1 MLRIKKL
8 DIFVLKSFLLLFA
21 GTFFICLFIFMMQFL
36 WRYVD
41 ELVGKGLEIN
51 VLAQFFFYSGLT
63 LIPLSLPLAI
73 LLAALMTFGN
83 FGERY
88 ELLSMKAAGIPLLRI
103 IRPVVLFCV
112 FLGGMSFFFQNI
124 IGPRAQKQLWTLL
137 VSMKQKS
144 PEVDIPEGVFYSDID
159 GYNIYVKHKD
169 RKTGLLKDI
178 LIYNFSDGFENAHII
193 WAAEGKLE
201 LTADKQHLF
210 LHLYNGEQFE
220 NLKSQ
225 SVISRNVPYR
235 RETFK
240 EKHTLIQFSSE
251 FNMVDG
257 SFLDRRSDI
266 KNMHEISVAID
277 SLTTHADSVGRS
289 MYSDIM
295 STTYR
300 GAVLTPADSVKI
312 KTENIAVINT
322 DSIYNSMTS
331 QEKLKVL
338 HTLIQFSSEFNMVDG
353 SFLDRRSDIKNMHEI
368 SVAIDSLTTHADS
381 VGRSMYSDIMST
393 TYRGAVLTPAD
404 SVKIKTENIAVI
416 NTDSIYNSMTSQEK
430 LKVLTTT
437 ENRVKS
443 LSTDWDMKSFL
454 TKDTDNSIRSH
465 RSDWHK
471 KITLSLACIIFF
483 FIGAPLGAIIRK
495 GGLGMPVVISVL
507 IFVIYY
513 IIDSGATRV
522 AKSGEMNIVLGTWM
536 STIVLAPLGAFFTY
550 KSNKDS
556 VVFNLDVYAAF
567 FRKLLGI
574 RQSRHMFKKEVIIHT
589 PEYAKDIEI
598 LDEISKDCQT
608 YLETHRLKGMPNYI
622 QIFTNNKH
630 DDAIAEISKK
640 MEALIE
646 ELSNTKDAVLLNLMN
661 NYPFLSVKAHKSLFD
676 NRWLNLL
683 FGIIVPAGL
692 LLYLNIWRYRLRLEK
707 DLRVIIKTNQ
717 SIIEQIEKQQLY
729 LQK

>member
-41 ELVGKGLEIN
+41 ELVGKGLEIK
-51 VLAQFFFYSGLT
+51 VLAQFFFLSALT

-103 IRPVVLFCV
+103 MQPVILFCV
-112 FLGGMSFFFQNI
+112 LLGLTSFFFQNVV
-124 IGPRAQKQLWTLL
+124 GPKAQKELWTLI

-159 GYNIYVKHKD
+159 GYNIYVKQKD
-169 RKTGLLKDI
+169 RETGILKDV

-201 LTADKQHLF
+201 LTADKQHLY

-225 SVISRNVPYR
+225 AGLSRNVPYR
-235 RETFK
+235 RETFR
-240 EKHTLIQFSSE
+240 EKHTLIQFDTQ

-257 SFLDRRSDI
+257 NFLNRRSDI
-266 KNMHEISVAID
+266 KNMNEITHAID
-277 SLTTHADSVGRS
+277 SLTAYADSLGRS
-289 MYSDIM
+289 MHSDIM
-295 STTYR
+295 QSTYK
-300 GAVLTPADSVKI
+300 APILSKSDSVKI
-312 KTENIAVINT
+312 QEEKLSVINI
-322 DSIYNSMTS
+322 DSVFNTLTS
-331 QEKLKVL
+331 AEKLK
-338 HTLIQFSSEFNMVDG
+338 TL
-353 SFLDRRSDIKNMHEI
+353 
-368 SVAIDSLTTHADS
+368 
-381 VGRSMYSDIMST
+381 ST
-393 TYRGAVLTPAD
+393 C
-404 SVKIKTENIAVI
+404 
-416 NTDSIYNSMTSQEK
+416 
-430 LKVLTTT
+430 
-437 ENRVKS
+437 ENRLSS
-443 LSTDWDMKSFL
+443 LSSDWSMKSYL
-454 TKDTDNSIRSH
+454 TKETDANIRGH

-495 GGLGMPVVISVL
+495 GGLGMPVVLSVL
-507 IFVIYY
+507 IFILYY

-522 AKSGEMNIVLGTWM
+522 AKSGEMNIILGTWM
-536 STIVLAPLGAFFTY
+536 STLVLAPLGGFLTY

-556 VVFNLDVYAAF
+556 VVFNIDVYIAF

-574 RQSRHMFKKEVIIHT
+574 RQSRHIFKKEVIIHT
-589 PEYAKDIEI
+589 PDYADVVNRLEA
-598 LDEISKDCQT
+598 ISRQCQD
-608 YLETHRLKGMPNYI
+608 YANKHKLLGPPNYF
-622 QIFTNNKH
+622 QIFTNNEH
-630 DDAIAEISKK
+630 DDAIREISLQ
-640 MEALIE
+640 MENLIE
-646 ELSNTKDAVLLNLMN
+646 ELSNSKDNILLNMLN
-661 NYPFLSVKAHKSLFD
+661 KYPYLSVKAHKSLID
-676 NRWLNLL
+676 NRWLNLI

-692 LLYLNIWRYRLRLEK
+692 LVWLNIWRYRVRLDK
-707 DLRVIIKTNQ
+707 DLKVILKTNEELENH
-717 SIIEQIEKQQLY
+717 IRTNL
-729 LQK
+729 L

>member
-8 DIFVLKSFLLLFA
+8 DIFVLKSFLLLFS

-103 IRPVVLFCV
+103 MRPVVLFCM
-112 FLGGMSFFFQNI
+112 FLGGMSFFFQNE

-169 RKTGLLKDI
+169 RETGMLKDV

-193 WAAEGKLE
+193 WAEEGKLE

-235 RETFK
+235 RESFK
-240 EKHTLIQFSSE
+240 EKHTLIQFDSD

-257 SFLDRRSDI
+257 SFLDQRSDI
-266 KNMHEISVAID
+266 KNMREISQAID
-277 SLTTHADSVGRS
+277 SLEIHADSVGRA
-289 MYSDIM
+289 YFNDVIN
-295 STTYR
+295 STYKTP
-300 GAVLTPADSVKI
+300 VLTKADSTKLEKLNV
-312 KTENIAVINT
+312 AYLNT
-322 DSIYNSMTS
+322 DSIFNSMTS
-331 QEKLKVL
+331 QEKSQ
-338 HTLIQFSSEFNMVDG
+338 TLS
-353 SFLDRRSDIKNMHEI
+353 
-368 SVAIDSLTTHADS
+368 
-381 VGRSMYSDIMST
+381 
-393 TYRGAVLTPAD
+393 
-404 SVKIKTENIAVI
+404 KTENRI
-416 NTDSIYNSMTSQEK
+416 S
-430 LKVLTTT
+430 
-437 ENRVKS
+437 S
-443 LSTDWDMKSFL
+443 LASDWEMKSFMS
-454 TKDTDNSIRSH
+454 KSTDGNIRSH

-507 IFVIYY
+507 IFVVYY
-513 IIDSGATRV
+513 IIDSGATRIG
-522 AKSGEMNIVLGTWM
+522 KSGEMNVALGTWM
-536 STIVLAPLGAFFTY
+536 STLVLAPVGAFFTY

-556 VVFNLDVYAAF
+556 VVFNIDTYAAF
-567 FRKLLGI
+567 FRKVFGI
-574 RQSRHMFKKEVIIHT
+574 RLSRHLFKKEVIIHT
-589 PEYAKDIEI
+589 PEYRKDVEA
-598 LDEISKDCQT
+598 LEHISALCED
-608 YLETHRLKGMPNYI
+608 YMRMHRLKGLPNYI
-622 QIFTNNKH
+622 KLFMNNKP
-630 DDAIAEISKK
+630 DDAIADISRQ
-640 MEALIE
+640 MEAVIE
-646 ELSNTKDAVLLNLMN
+646 ELSNSKDPILLNAMN
-661 NYPFLSVKAHKSLFD
+661 NYPFLAVKAHKSPFG
-676 NRWLNLL
+676 NRWLNWAL
-683 FGIIVPAGL
+683 GIVVPVGL
-692 LLYLNIWRYRLRLEK
+692 LVYLHIWRFRLRLEK
-707 DLRVIIKTNQ
+707 DLKNIIRTNGQVIQQIKDQ
-717 SIIEQIEKQQLY
+717 HYYS
-729 LQK
+729 

>member
-41 ELVGKGLEIN
+41 ELVGKGLEIK
-51 VLAQFFFYSGLT
+51 VLAQFFFLSALT

-103 IRPVVLFCV
+103 MQPVILFCV
-112 FLGGMSFFFQNI
+112 LLGLTSFFFQNVV
-124 IGPRAQKQLWTLL
+124 GPKAQKELWTLI

-159 GYNIYVKHKD
+159 GYNIYVKQKD
-169 RKTGLLKDI
+169 RETGILKDV

-201 LTADKQHLF
+201 LTADKQHLY

-225 SVISRNVPYR
+225 AGLSRNVPYR
-235 RETFK
+235 RETFR
-240 EKHTLIQFSSE
+240 EKHTLIQFDTQ

-257 SFLDRRSDI
+257 NFLNRRSDI
-266 KNMHEISVAID
+266 KNMNEITHAID
-277 SLTTHADSVGRS
+277 SLTAYADSLGRS
-289 MYSDIM
+289 MHSDIM
-295 STTYR
+295 QSTYK
-300 GAVLTPADSVKI
+300 APILSKSDSVKI
-312 KTENIAVINT
+312 QEEKLSVINI
-322 DSIYNSMTS
+322 DSVFNTLISA
-331 QEKLKVL
+331 EKLK
-338 HTLIQFSSEFNMVDG
+338 TL
-353 SFLDRRSDIKNMHEI
+353 
-368 SVAIDSLTTHADS
+368 
-381 VGRSMYSDIMST
+381 ST
-393 TYRGAVLTPAD
+393 C
-404 SVKIKTENIAVI
+404 
-416 NTDSIYNSMTSQEK
+416 
-430 LKVLTTT
+430 
-437 ENRVKS
+437 ENRLSS
-443 LSTDWDMKSFL
+443 LSSDWSMKSYL
-454 TKDTDNSIRSH
+454 TKETDANIRGH

-495 GGLGMPVVISVL
+495 GGLGMPVVLSVL
-507 IFVIYY
+507 IFILYY

-522 AKSGEMNIVLGTWM
+522 AKSGEMNIILGTWM
-536 STIVLAPLGAFFTY
+536 STLVLAPLGGFLTY

-556 VVFNLDVYAAF
+556 VVFNIDVYIAF

-574 RQSRHMFKKEVIIHT
+574 RQSRHIFKKEVIIHT
-589 PEYAKDIEI
+589 PDYADVVNRLEA
-598 LDEISKDCQT
+598 ISRQCQD
-608 YLETHRLKGMPNYI
+608 YANKHKLLGPPNYF
-622 QIFTNNKH
+622 QIFTNNEH
-630 DDAIAEISKK
+630 DDAIREISLQ
-640 MEALIE
+640 MENLIE
-646 ELSNTKDAVLLNLMN
+646 ELSNSKDNILLNMLN
-661 NYPFLSVKAHKSLFD
+661 KYPYLSVKAHKSLFD
-676 NRWLNLL
+676 NRWLNLI

-692 LLYLNIWRYRLRLEK
+692 LVWLNIWRYRVRLDK
-707 DLRVIIKTNQ
+707 DLKVILKTNEELENH
-717 SIIEQIEKQQLY
+717 IRTNL
-729 LQK
+729 L

>member
-103 IRPVVLFCV
+103 IRSVVLFCV

-159 GYNIYVKHKD
+159 GYNIYVKQKD
-169 RKTGLLKDI
+169 RKTGMLKDV

-240 EKHTLIQFSSE
+240 EKHTLIKFSSE

-277 SLTTHADSVGRS
+277 SLTVHADSVGRS

-300 GAVLTPADSVKI
+300 TPVLTPADSTKMKEERV
-312 KTENIAVINT
+312 
-322 DSIYNSMTS
+322 S
-331 QEKLKVL
+331 
-338 HTLIQFSSEFNMVDG
+338 
-353 SFLDRRSDIKNMHEI
+353 
-368 SVAIDSLTTHADS
+368 
-381 VGRSMYSDIMST
+381 
-393 TYRGAVLTPAD
+393 
-404 SVKIKTENIAVI
+404 VI

-437 ENRVKS
+437 GNRMSS
-443 LSTDWDMKSFL
+443 LASDWDMKSFL
-454 TKDTDNSIRSH
+454 TKDTDNNIRSH

-556 VVFNLDVYAAF
+556 VVFNIDVYAAF
-567 FRKLLGI
+567 FRKLFGI
-574 RQSRHMFKKEVIIHT
+574 RQSRHLFKKEVIIHT
-589 PEYAKDIEI
+589 PEYQEDIEI
-598 LDEISKDCQT
+598 LEEISRDCT
-608 YLETHRLKGMPNYI
+608 VYLENHRLKGMPNYV

-630 DDAIAEISKK
+630 DDAIAEINKK
-640 MEALIE
+640 MGAVIE
-646 ELSNTKDAVLLNLMN
+646 ELSNTKDAVLLNLLN

-683 FGIIVPAGL
+683 LGIVIPAGL
-692 LLYLNIWRYRLRLEK
+692 LLYLNIWRYRIRLDK
-707 DLRVIIKTNQ
+707 DLRLIIKNNQ
-717 SIIEQIEKQQLY
+717 SIIEQIRNQQLY
-729 LQK
+729 LQ

>member
-41 ELVGKGLEIN
+41 ELVGKGLEIK
-51 VLAQFFFYSGLT
+51 VLAQFFFLSALT

-103 IRPVVLFCV
+103 MQPVILFCV
-112 FLGGMSFFFQNI
+112 LLGLTSFFFQNVV
-124 IGPRAQKQLWTLL
+124 GPKAQKELWTLI

-159 GYNIYVKHKD
+159 GYNIYVKQKD
-169 RKTGLLKDI
+169 RETGILKDV

-201 LTADKQHLF
+201 LTADKQHLY

-225 SVISRNVPYR
+225 AGLSRNVPYR
-235 RETFK
+235 RETFR
-240 EKHTLIQFSSE
+240 EKHTLIQFDTQ

-257 SFLDRRSDI
+257 NFLNRRSDI
-266 KNMHEISVAID
+266 KNMNEITHAID
-277 SLTTHADSVGRS
+277 SLTAYADSLGRS
-289 MYSDIM
+289 MHSDIM
-295 STTYR
+295 LSTYK
-300 GAVLTPADSVKI
+300 APILSKSDSVKI
-312 KTENIAVINT
+312 QEEKLSVINI
-322 DSIYNSMTS
+322 DSVFNTLTS
-331 QEKLKVL
+331 AEKLK
-338 HTLIQFSSEFNMVDG
+338 TL
-353 SFLDRRSDIKNMHEI
+353 
-368 SVAIDSLTTHADS
+368 
-381 VGRSMYSDIMST
+381 ST
-393 TYRGAVLTPAD
+393 C
-404 SVKIKTENIAVI
+404 
-416 NTDSIYNSMTSQEK
+416 
-430 LKVLTTT
+430 
-437 ENRVKS
+437 ENRLSS
-443 LSTDWDMKSFL
+443 LSSDWSMKSYL
-454 TKDTDNSIRSH
+454 TKETDANIRGH

-495 GGLGMPVVISVL
+495 GGLGMPVVLSVL
-507 IFVIYY
+507 IFILYY

-522 AKSGEMNIVLGTWM
+522 AKSGEMNIILGTWM
-536 STIVLAPLGAFFTY
+536 STLVLAPLGGFLTY

-556 VVFNLDVYAAF
+556 VVFNIDVYIAF

-574 RQSRHMFKKEVIIHT
+574 RQSRHIFKKEVIIHT
-589 PEYAKDIEI
+589 PDYADVVNRLEA
-598 LDEISKDCQT
+598 ISGQCQD
-608 YLETHRLKGMPNYI
+608 YANKHKLLGPPNYF
-622 QIFTNNKH
+622 QIFTNNEH
-630 DDAIAEISKK
+630 DDAIREISLQ
-640 MEALIE
+640 MENLIE
-646 ELSNTKDAVLLNLMN
+646 ELSNSKDNILLNMLN
-661 NYPFLSVKAHKSLFD
+661 KYPYLSVKAHKSLFD
-676 NRWLNLL
+676 NRWLNLI

-692 LLYLNIWRYRLRLEK
+692 LVWLNIWRYRVRLDK
-707 DLRVIIKTNQ
+707 DLKVILKTNEELENH
-717 SIIEQIEKQQLY
+717 IRTNL
-729 LQK
+729 L

>member
-8 DIFVLKSFLLLFA
+8 DIFVLKSFLLLFS

-103 IRPVVLFCV
+103 MRPVVLFCM
-112 FLGGMSFFFQNI
+112 FLGGMSFFFQNE

-169 RKTGLLKDI
+169 RETGMLKDV

-193 WAAEGKLE
+193 WAEEGKLE

-235 RETFK
+235 RESFK
-240 EKHTLIQFSSE
+240 EKHTLIQFDSD

-257 SFLDRRSDI
+257 SFLDQRSDI
-266 KNMHEISVAID
+266 KNMREISQAID
-277 SLTTHADSVGRS
+277 SLEIHADSVGRA
-289 MYSDIM
+289 YFNDVIN
-295 STTYR
+295 STYKTP
-300 GAVLTPADSVKI
+300 VLTKADSTKLEKLNV
-312 KTENIAVINT
+312 AYLNT
-322 DSIYNSMTS
+322 DSIFNSMTS
-331 QEKLKVL
+331 QEKSQ
-338 HTLIQFSSEFNMVDG
+338 TLS
-353 SFLDRRSDIKNMHEI
+353 
-368 SVAIDSLTTHADS
+368 
-381 VGRSMYSDIMST
+381 
-393 TYRGAVLTPAD
+393 
-404 SVKIKTENIAVI
+404 KTENRI
-416 NTDSIYNSMTSQEK
+416 S
-430 LKVLTTT
+430 
-437 ENRVKS
+437 S
-443 LSTDWDMKSFL
+443 LASDWEMKSFMS
-454 TKDTDNSIRSH
+454 KDTDNRIRTH

-513 IIDSGATRV
+513 IIDSGATRIG
-522 AKSGEMNIVLGTWM
+522 KSGEMNIVLGTWM
-536 STIVLAPLGAFFTY
+536 STLVLAPVGTFFTY

-556 VVFNLDVYAAF
+556 VVFNIDTYAAF
-567 FRKLLGI
+567 FRKLFGI
-574 RQSRHMFKKEVIIHT
+574 RISRHLFKKEVIIHT
-589 PEYAKDIEI
+589 PEYLKDTEE
-598 LDEISKDCQT
+598 LEFISRQCDA
-608 YLETHRLKGMPNYI
+608 YMHTHRLKGLPNYF
-622 QIFTNNKH
+622 QIFTSNEH
-630 DDAIAEISKK
+630 DDAIADISKQ
-640 MEALIE
+640 MEAIIE
-646 ELSNTKDAVLLNLMN
+646 ELSNTKDPVLLNLMN
-661 NYPFLSVKAHKSLFD
+661 NYPFLSIKAHKSLFD

-683 FGIIVPAGL
+683 TGIL
-692 LLYLNIWRYRLRLEK
+692 LPLGILVYLNIWRYRARLEQ
-707 DLRVIIKTNQ
+707 DLKTIIKTNEGVIQ
-717 SIIEQIEKQQLY
+717 QIKKQHYYTQ
-729 LQK
+729 Q

>member
-169 RKTGLLKDI
+169 RKTGMLKDV
-178 LIYNFSDGFENAHII
+178 LIYNFLDGFENAHII

-240 EKHTLIQFSSE
+240 EKHTLIKFSSE

-277 SLTTHADSVGRS
+277 SLTQHADSVGRS
-289 MYSDIM
+289 MYTDIM
-295 STTYR
+295 ATTYR
-300 GAVLTPADSVKI
+300 NPALTPADSTKMKEEKV
-312 KTENIAVINT
+312 
-322 DSIYNSMTS
+322 SI
-331 QEKLKVL
+331 
-338 HTLIQFSSEFNMVDG
+338 
-353 SFLDRRSDIKNMHEI
+353 
-368 SVAIDSLTTHADS
+368 
-381 VGRSMYSDIMST
+381 
-393 TYRGAVLTPAD
+393 
-404 SVKIKTENIAVI
+404 I

-437 ENRVKS
+437 DNRMSS
-443 LSTDWDMKSFL
+443 LASDWDMKSFL
-454 TKDTDNSIRSH
+454 TKDTDSNIRSH

-556 VVFNLDVYAAF
+556 VVFNIDVYAAF
-567 FRKLLGI
+567 FRKLFGI
-574 RQSRHMFKKEVIIHT
+574 RQSRHLFKKEVIIHT
-589 PEYAKDIEI
+589 PEYQKDIEI
-598 LDEISKDCQT
+598 LEEISRDCT
-608 YLETHRLKGMPNYI
+608 VYLENHRLKGMPNYV

-630 DDAIAEISKK
+630 DDAIAEISKR
-640 MEALIE
+640 MEAVIE
-646 ELSNTKDAVLLNLMN
+646 ELSNTKDAVLLNLLN

-683 FGIIVPAGL
+683 FGIVIPAGL
-692 LLYLNIWRYRLRLEK
+692 LLYLNIWRYRIRLDK
-707 DLRVIIKTNQ
+707 DLRLIIKNNQ
-717 SIIEQIEKQQLY
+717 SIIEQIRNQQLY
-729 LQK
+729 LQ

>member
-41 ELVGKGLEIN
+41 ELVGKGLEIK
-51 VLAQFFFYSGLT
+51 VLAQFFFLSALT

-103 IRPVVLFCV
+103 MQPVILFCV
-112 FLGGMSFFFQNI
+112 LLGLTSFFFQNVV
-124 IGPRAQKQLWTLL
+124 GPKAQKELWTLI

-159 GYNIYVKHKD
+159 GYNIYVKQKD
-169 RKTGLLKDI
+169 RETGILKDV

-201 LTADKQHLF
+201 LTADKQHLY

-225 SVISRNVPYR
+225 AGLSRNVPYR
-235 RETFK
+235 RETFR
-240 EKHTLIQFSSE
+240 EKHTLIQFDTQ

-257 SFLDRRSDI
+257 NFLNRRSDI
-266 KNMHEISVAID
+266 KNMNEITHAID
-277 SLTTHADSVGRS
+277 SLTAYADSLGRS
-289 MYSDIM
+289 MHSDIM
-295 STTYR
+295 QSTYK
-300 GAVLTPADSVKI
+300 APILSKSDSVKI
-312 KTENIAVINT
+312 QEEKLSVINI
-322 DSIYNSMTS
+322 DSVFNTLTS
-331 QEKLKVL
+331 AEKLK
-338 HTLIQFSSEFNMVDG
+338 TL
-353 SFLDRRSDIKNMHEI
+353 
-368 SVAIDSLTTHADS
+368 
-381 VGRSMYSDIMST
+381 ST
-393 TYRGAVLTPAD
+393 C
-404 SVKIKTENIAVI
+404 
-416 NTDSIYNSMTSQEK
+416 
-430 LKVLTTT
+430 
-437 ENRVKS
+437 ENRLSS
-443 LSTDWDMKSFL
+443 LSSDWSMKSYL
-454 TKDTDNSIRSH
+454 TKETDANIRGH

-495 GGLGMPVVISVL
+495 GGLGMPVVLSVL
-507 IFVIYY
+507 IFILYY

-522 AKSGEMNIVLGTWM
+522 AKSGEMNIILGTWM
-536 STIVLAPLGAFFTY
+536 STLVLTPLGGFLTY

-556 VVFNLDVYAAF
+556 VVFNIDVYIAF

-574 RQSRHMFKKEVIIHT
+574 RQSRHIFKKEVIIHT
-589 PEYAKDIEI
+589 PDYADVVNRLEAISGQC
-598 LDEISKDCQT
+598 LDYANKHK
-608 YLETHRLKGMPNYI
+608 LLGPPNYF
-622 QIFTNNKH
+622 QIFTNNEH
-630 DDAIAEISKK
+630 DDAIREISLQ
-640 MEALIE
+640 MENLIE
-646 ELSNTKDAVLLNLMN
+646 ELSNSKDNILLNMLN
-661 NYPFLSVKAHKSLFD
+661 KYPYLSVKAHKSLFD
-676 NRWLNLL
+676 NRWLNLI

-692 LLYLNIWRYRLRLEK
+692 LVWLNIWRYRVRLDK
-707 DLRVIIKTNQ
+707 DLKVILKTNEELENH
-717 SIIEQIEKQQLY
+717 IRTNL
-729 LQK
+729 L

>member
-41 ELVGKGLEIN
+41 ELVGKGLEIK
-51 VLAQFFFYSGLT
+51 VLAQFFFLSALT

-103 IRPVVLFCV
+103 MQPVILFCV
-112 FLGGMSFFFQNI
+112 LLGLTSFFFQNVV
-124 IGPRAQKQLWTLL
+124 GPKAQKELWTLI

-159 GYNIYVKHKD
+159 GYNIYVKQKD
-169 RKTGLLKDI
+169 RETGILKDV

-201 LTADKQHLF
+201 LTADKQHLY

-225 SVISRNVPYR
+225 AGLSRNVPYR
-235 RETFK
+235 RETFR
-240 EKHTLIQFSSE
+240 EKHTLIQFDTQ

-257 SFLDRRSDI
+257 NFLNRRSDI
-266 KNMHEISVAID
+266 KNMNEITHAID
-277 SLTTHADSVGRS
+277 SLTAYADSLGRS
-289 MYSDIM
+289 MHSDIM
-295 STTYR
+295 QSTYK
-300 GAVLTPADSVKI
+300 APILSKSDSVKI
-312 KTENIAVINT
+312 QEEKLSVINI
-322 DSIYNSMTS
+322 DSVFNTLTS
-331 QEKLKVL
+331 AEKLK
-338 HTLIQFSSEFNMVDG
+338 TL
-353 SFLDRRSDIKNMHEI
+353 
-368 SVAIDSLTTHADS
+368 
-381 VGRSMYSDIMST
+381 ST
-393 TYRGAVLTPAD
+393 C
-404 SVKIKTENIAVI
+404 
-416 NTDSIYNSMTSQEK
+416 
-430 LKVLTTT
+430 
-437 ENRVKS
+437 ENRLSS
-443 LSTDWDMKSFL
+443 LSSDWSMKSYL
-454 TKDTDNSIRSH
+454 TKETDANIRGH

-495 GGLGMPVVISVL
+495 GGLGMPVVLSVL
-507 IFVIYY
+507 IFILYY

-522 AKSGEMNIVLGTWM
+522 AKSGEMNIILGTWM
-536 STIVLAPLGAFFTY
+536 STLVLAPLGGFLTY

-556 VVFNLDVYAAF
+556 VVFNIDVYIAF

-574 RQSRHMFKKEVIIHT
+574 RQSRHIFKKEVIIHT
-589 PEYAKDIEI
+589 PDYADVVNRLEA
-598 LDEISKDCQT
+598 ISGQCQD
-608 YLETHRLKGMPNYI
+608 YANKHKLLGPPNYF
-622 QIFTNNKH
+622 QIFTNNEH
-630 DDAIAEISKK
+630 DDAIREISLQ
-640 MEALIE
+640 MENLIE
-646 ELSNTKDAVLLNLMN
+646 ELSNSKDNILLNMLN
-661 NYPFLSVKAHKSLFD
+661 KYPYLSVKAHKSLFD
-676 NRWLNLL
+676 NRWLNLI

-692 LLYLNIWRYRLRLEK
+692 LVWLNIWRYRVRLDK
-707 DLRVIIKTNQ
+707 DLKVILKTNEELENH
-717 SIIEQIEKQQLY
+717 IRTNL
-729 LQK
+729 L